1 MVGYPLCEFVANHFW
16 IKMQQKRNFKVRI
29 KKNRSGGE
37 KKLARNNNEEKK
49 HIPRRLASFIVGGRF
64 TNWF

>member
-1 MVGYPLCEFVANHFW
+1 LDQDATKTQLQGQN
-16 IKMQQKRNFKVRI
+16 